1 MVKKVVLI
9 VLGLILFIVGLA
21 IAAVGGV
28 ALGFGGRSG
37 IVQSSFHAISTPTS
51 AFVSDPAK
59 VRNSNDVNTG
69 GSNVTIRVDGRNSSK
84 PLFIGVG
91 PTSQVNAYLNGVS
104 YDRVTDVNFG
114 NFRLDTTRVNGA
126 GQPAAPGD
134 QSFWVASASGA
145 NPQMNWKVSNGDYRV
160 VVMNADGS
168 PRVALEARAGLK
180 IKNLFGI
187 GIGAVIAGAFLALL
201 GLALLIWGIAA
212 KRKIEQPVG
221 YPGPYPPP
229 GYPAG
234 YPPTGGGPPGGNTQ
248 QYPAQPPYQPPPGP
262 PPPPNQP
269 PTTTQLPADQMPTD
283 QMPTNQMPTN
293 QPPPPPGSNG
303 GQQPPGGGQPGAPGV

>member
-9 VLGLILFIVGLA
+9 VLGLILFVVGLA

-37 IVQSSFHAISTPTS
+37 VVQSSFHSISTPTS

-69 GSNVTIRVDGRNSSK
+69 GSNVTVRVEGRNSSK

-91 PTSQVNAYLNGVS
+91 PTSQVSAYLNGVS
-104 YDRVTDVNFG
+104 YDQVTDVNFG
-114 NFRLDTTRVNGA
+114 NFRLETTRVNGT

-145 NPQMNWKVSNGDYRV
+145 NPQLNWKVADGDYRV

-168 PRVALEARAGLK
+168 TGVALEARAGLK
-180 IKNLFGI
+180 IKNLFSI
-187 GIGAVIAGAFLALL
+187 GIGAVIAGALLALL
-201 GLALLIWGIAA
+201 GLGLFIWGIAA
-212 KRKIEQPVG
+212 KRKIEQPAG

-229 GYPAG
+229 GYPQAS
-234 YPPTGGGPPGGNTQ
+234 YPQAGPPGGYTQ
-248 QYPAQPPYQPPPGP
+248 PYPDQPPYQPPYQPPGQQWP
-262 PPPPNQP
+262 PDQP
-269 PTTTQLPADQMPTD
+269 PTTTQF
-283 QMPTNQMPTN
+283 PTNE
-293 QPPPPPGSNG
+293 PPPPPGSGG
-303 GQQPPGGGQPGAPGV
+303 GQQPPGGDGQRGTPGG